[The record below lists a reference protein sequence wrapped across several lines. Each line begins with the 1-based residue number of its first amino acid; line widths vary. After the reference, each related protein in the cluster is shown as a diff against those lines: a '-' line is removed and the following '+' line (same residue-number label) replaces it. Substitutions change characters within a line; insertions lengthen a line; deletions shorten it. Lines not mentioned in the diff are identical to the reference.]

1 MNCEKCQELLSDLL
15 DGSLSRKDELNLNLH
30 LEDCLDCVEV
40 RTDLKAIVEFCREH
54 RGEYEAPPNAQALW
68 FRIRNLIEAEVS
80 PARIRPDLT
89 TREKGGW
96 SGWLGRSWELS
107 LPQLASLVAA
117 IVVVVSLTTIVGVRR
132 WESEGVNGS
141 SPISDPVTALSAAR
155 SNITQRLLQQR
166 QTIDYWNQRVELNKG
181 RWSPQMRETFD
192 RNMRVIDQ
200 AVADSLNGLNQN
212 PHDEVS
218 EEMLNAA
225 MNEKLSLLKEFADL

>member
-1 MNCEKCQELLSDLL
+1 
-15 DGSLSRKDELNLNLH
+15 
-30 LEDCLDCVEV
+30 
-40 RTDLKAIVEFCREH
+40 
-54 RGEYEAPPNAQALW
+54 
-68 FRIRNLIEAEVS
+68 
-80 PARIRPDLT
+80 
-89 TREKGGW
+89 
-96 SGWLGRSWELS
+96 

-166 QTIDYWNQRVELNKG
+166 QTIDYWNQRVELNKA